1 MATPLEGAAT
11 QLEKKK
17 DDLRLEDAISWLED
31 VATPLEDTATQLETK
46 RKKRAVC

>member
-1 MATPLEGAAT
+1 MASPLEDAAT

-31 VATPLEDTATQLETK
+31 VASPLEDATTQLEE
-46 RKKRAVC
+46 KKDGCA